1 MSAGAFENR
10 ATERVFRWLADNE
23 PLRTRLLG
31 ELEERR
37 QEGVGAEEALAAQLR
52 GAEGIGTPWL
62 ADALAGE
69 SADEQNVPQLLAA
82 LRNLPDAGERP

>member
-1 MSAGAFENR
+1 MGAGAFENR

-37 QEGVGAEEALAAQLR
+37 HDGVGAEEALAAQLR
-52 GAEGIGTPWL
+52 GGEGIGTPWL

-69 SADEQNVPQLLAA
+69 SADEVNVPQLLAA
-82 LRNLPDAGERP
+82 LRNLPGGGERP

>member
-10 ATERVFRWLADNE
+10 ATERVYRWLADNE

-31 ELEERR
+31 EIEARR
-37 QEGVGAEEALAAQLR
+37 QDGVGAEDALAAQLR

-62 ADALAGE
+62 DDALAGE
-69 SADEQNVPQLLAA
+69 NVDEVNVPQLLAA
-82 LRNLPDAGERP
+82 LRGLPRTGERP